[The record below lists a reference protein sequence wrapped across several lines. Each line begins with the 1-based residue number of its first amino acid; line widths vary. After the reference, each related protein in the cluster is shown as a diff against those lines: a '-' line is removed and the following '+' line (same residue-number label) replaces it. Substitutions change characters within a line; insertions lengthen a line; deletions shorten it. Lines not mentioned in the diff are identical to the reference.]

1 MKYNI
6 ISDAVSPLRV
16 LCRKI
21 CIGVLAVGFT
31 IFGTSCD
38 DDDNNTFDYGSL
50 TPPAAVYS
58 PEVTQTMQNLWTTS
72 SALDDKDSRTAAYAA
87 IQGWADDCPADE
99 IYMRY
104 RDADTPLALA
114 IQNIYP
120 ALQCYDM
127 AFDRVLNALK
137 AGMPADGKPR
147 VWALYNMGIVVQTA
161 SGNYAVDIYHRRG
174 AELAPYIDF
183 YAITHVHAD
192 HKWEPLARAMSEAGK
207 PVLTNFAI
215 PGVNN
220 SAYLST
226 EEKDYTL
233 GSFKIH
239 SFITHH
245 NSSPLTTL
253 AITAFFVEGGGVSI
267 LHSGDSNFIAEE
279 FESMRGRRVDF
290 YVFRYAVNALTEN
303 NVLGNVVTPKVAV
316 LSHILEL
323 GHKDVAS
330 SRWSLQLGLERAA
343 RLNSDNVVMPFWG
356 DALTL

>member
-31 IFGTSCD
+31 IVGTSCD

-58 PEVTQTMQNLWTTS
+58 PEVTQTMQNLWATS

-87 IQGWADDCPADE
+87 IQAWADDCPADE

-147 VWALYNMGIVVQTA
+147 VWALYNRVSWCRPLQATMPWIFTIAVAPNLLRISTSTQSLMYMPTT
-161 SGNYAVDIYHRRG
+161 SGNLWH
-174 AELAPYIDF
+174 APCQRP
-183 YAITHVHAD
+183 AN
-192 HKWEPLARAMSEAGK
+192 RC
-207 PVLTNFAI
+207 
-215 PGVNN
+215 
-220 SAYLST
+220 
-226 EEKDYTL
+226 
-233 GSFKIH
+233 
-239 SFITHH
+239 
-245 NSSPLTTL
+245 
-253 AITAFFVEGGGVSI
+253 
-267 LHSGDSNFIAEE
+267 
-279 FESMRGRRVDF
+279 
-290 YVFRYAVNALTEN
+290 
-303 NVLGNVVTPKVAV
+303 
-316 LSHILEL
+316 
-323 GHKDVAS
+323 
-330 SRWSLQLGLERAA
+330 
-343 RLNSDNVVMPFWG
+343 
-356 DALTL
+356 